1 MDASK
6 ENAPLALK
14 TNFESKANKKSGEIK
29 VNLTISGVD
38 LPLEARYVDN
48 NIYLKAGDLSTLS
61 SLVNGYAQMFGID
74 PAQADASIKRVSD
87 LVSNQ
92 WIVIDSTLLD
102 QSGISC
108 VLDVDFAFTE
118 QDIRLLE
125 ELFTKHQF
133 AKIDSTSKDTVNGK
147 SAIKYEIRIDNKEWA
162 KFLEDKQLEDL
173 SVIKALSQCPDED
186 SEDFDVKDLTG
197 ESIMPLTLWVDKG
210 TKRITKIAGKSTD
223 QEAKRLNFTDT
234 FEMVIGYEN
243 VTVSKPANA
252 KPAMQL
258 FGELQ
263 QEFVQLLSSLP
274 SDLSMDE
281 NGDDFIMEEEFDFG
295 DDAQFDE
302 YFTQ

>member
-1 MDASK
+1 
-6 ENAPLALK
+6 
-14 TNFESKANKKSGEIK
+14 
-29 VNLTISGVD
+29 
-38 LPLEARYVDN
+38 
-48 NIYLKAGDLSTLS
+48 
-61 SLVNGYAQMFGID
+61 VNGYAQMFGID